1 MTNLNQLH
9 TMTNDN
15 SPSTITNESPTH
27 ILNVKRHSIFFTI
40 ANINYSNIINSTVAS
55 LYVTKQEFSIKIT
68 DISSQLYLLKI
79 KKLRII
85 TISKYDDDV
94 YFDKIENIES
104 IKFNLSSFRTFIG
117 KDNINDYLYNTLF
130 IAEDIAWSL
139 IVACMKQSTK
149 AISISGGSNNKRHLN
164 SKLDIRL
171 ISYMLAIFGLE
182 MHTLNALNEFDIVD
196 KNRIL
201 PFVDYSNRKE
211 IRVTHSNSPSV
222 AFPIKNVKTDQTLKE
237 DNSYLDYSAQELLGL
252 ISKENEKKDG

>member
-1 MTNLNQLH
+1 
-9 TMTNDN
+9 MTNDD
-15 SPSTITNESPTH
+15 SPNTITNQSPTH

-40 ANINYSNIINSTVAS
+40 ANINFSNIINSTVAS
-55 LYVTKQEFSIKIT
+55 LYVTKQEFAIKIT

-85 TISKYDDDV
+85 TISKYDDV
-94 YFDKIENIES
+94 YFDKTENIES
-104 IKFNLSSFRTFIG
+104 MKFNLSSFRTFIG

-139 IVACMKQSTK
+139 IVACMKESTK

-211 IRVTHSNSPSV
+211 IRITHSNSPSV
-222 AFPIKNVKTDQTLKE
+222 TFPIKNEKTDQTLKQ

-252 ISKENEKKDG
+252 ISKENEKKDD